1 MSRTGKLPS
10 MEELI
15 RMGKKELQKVART
28 IQRRVGSRLKKL
40 EKAKGLE
47 KSPAK
52 AQLERSGGGIK
63 YGGLDRNELLHEIKR
78 GKDFLEDKTGT
89 VTGAREFYEDVK
101 TALKGANIKPPQ
113 TEEEKKKEEERKKKG
128 EEIKDIPWTN
138 EQIDKMFDSF
148 QKAKEEEPAIANI
161 NFKYD
166 TFQNINNL
174 IAENPEMSADEIS
187 KIILRDYEKQY
198 EESQPMDNGDFVG
211 NQDEED
217 EEEENGDGFVKLS
230 EEDEERWL

>member
-15 RMGKKELQKVART
+15 KMGKKELQKVART

-89 VTGAREFYEDVK
+89 VKGAREFYEDVK
-101 TALKGANIKPPQ
+101 TGLEGAGVDLKDRSN
-113 TEEEKKKEEERKKKG
+113 EEV
-128 EEIKDIPWTN
+128 
-138 EQIDKMFDSF
+138 DKMFEAF
-148 QKAKEEEPAIANI
+148 KKAQEELPTIANI
-161 NFKYD
+161 NFKYMAME
-166 TFQNINNL
+166 NINKL
-174 IAENPEMSADEIS
+174 IAQNDE
-187 KIILRDYEKQY
+187 LTPDEL
-198 EESQPMDNGDFVG
+198 SQIVIDELDKKYQLSQETDLGDFVTI
-211 NQDEED
+211 EED
-217 EEEENGDGFVKLS
+217 EDGDDFVNLS

>member
-1 MSRTGKLPS
+1 
-10 MEELI
+10 MEELV

-63 YGGLDRNELLHEIKR
+63 YGGLNRNELLHEIKR

-101 TALKGANIKPPQ
+101 TGLEGAGVDLKDRSN
-113 TEEEKKKEEERKKKG
+113 EEV
-128 EEIKDIPWTN
+128 
-138 EQIDKMFDSF
+138 DKMFEAF
-148 QKAKEEEPAIANI
+148 KKAQEELPAIANI
-161 NFKYD
+161 NFKYMAME
-166 TFQNINNL
+166 NINKL
-174 IAENPEMSADEIS
+174 IAQNDELTPDELSRIVIDELD
-187 KIILRDYEKQY
+187 KKYQL
-198 EESQPMDNGDFVG
+198 SQETDLGDFVTI
-211 NQDEED
+211 
-217 EEEENGDGFVKLS
+217 EEEEDGDDFVDLS

>member
-15 RMGKKELQKVART
+15 RMGKKELQKVARI

-63 YGGLDRNELLHEIKR
+63 YRGLDRNELLHEIKR

-89 VTGAREFYEDVK
+89 VKGAREFYEDVK
-101 TALKGANIKPPQ
+101 TGLEGAGVDLKDRSN
-113 TEEEKKKEEERKKKG
+113 EEV
-128 EEIKDIPWTN
+128 
-138 EQIDKMFDSF
+138 DKMFEAF
-148 QKAKEEEPAIANI
+148 KKAQEELPAIANI
-161 NFKYD
+161 NFKYMAME
-166 TFQNINNL
+166 NINKL
-174 IAENPEMSADEIS
+174 IAQNDELTPDELSRIVIDELD
-187 KIILRDYEKQY
+187 KKYQL
-198 EESQPMDNGDFVG
+198 SQETDLGDFVTI
-211 NQDEED
+211 EED
-217 EEEENGDGFVKLS
+217 EDGDDFVNLS

>member
-10 MEELI
+10 MEELV

-63 YGGLDRNELLHEIKR
+63 YGGLNRNELLHEIKR

-89 VTGAREFYEDVK
+89 VKGARDFYEDVK
-101 TALKGANIKPPQ
+101 TGLEGAGVDLKDRSN
-113 TEEEKKKEEERKKKG
+113 EEV
-128 EEIKDIPWTN
+128 
-138 EQIDKMFDSF
+138 DKMFEAYK
-148 QKAKEEEPAIANI
+148 KAQEELPSIANI
-161 NFKYD
+161 NFKYMAME
-166 TFQNINNL
+166 NINKL
-174 IAENPEMSADEIS
+174 IAQNDELTPDELGRIVIDELD
-187 KIILRDYEKQY
+187 KKYQL
-198 EESQPMDNGDFVG
+198 SQETDLGDFVTI
-211 NQDEED
+211 
-217 EEEENGDGFVKLS
+217 EEEEDGDDFVDLS

>member
-10 MEELI
+10 MEELV

-28 IQRRVGSRLKKL
+28 IQKRVGSRLKKL

-63 YGGLDRNELLHEIKR
+63 YGGLNRNELLHEIKR

-101 TALKGANIKPPQ
+101 TGLEGAGVDLKDRSN
-113 TEEEKKKEEERKKKG
+113 EEV
-128 EEIKDIPWTN
+128 
-138 EQIDKMFDSF
+138 DKMFEAYK
-148 QKAKEEEPAIANI
+148 KAQEELPAIANI
-161 NFKYD
+161 NFKYMAME
-166 TFQNINNL
+166 NINKL
-174 IAENPEMSADEIS
+174 IAQNDELTPDELSRIVIDELD
-187 KIILRDYEKQY
+187 KKYQL
-198 EESQPMDNGDFVG
+198 SQETDLGDFVTI
-211 NQDEED
+211 EED
-217 EEEENGDGFVKLS
+217 EDGDDFVDLS